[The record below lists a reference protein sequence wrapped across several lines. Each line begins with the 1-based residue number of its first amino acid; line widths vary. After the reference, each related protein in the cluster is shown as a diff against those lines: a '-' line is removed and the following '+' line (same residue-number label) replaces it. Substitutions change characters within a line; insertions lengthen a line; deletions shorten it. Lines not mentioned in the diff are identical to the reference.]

1 MRILVIFCHPYEK
14 SFSAS
19 LFECAKSALADAGHE
34 VRSIDLYRD
43 GFDPVLSRDEWLS
56 YMDETDKNIARLK
69 EHVDALLWAEGL
81 VFVYPTWMY
90 GPPSMLKGWMERVW
104 LPGVAFEVPPGEGQ
118 RLVGRLRNIRQFV
131 VITTSGS
138 PHWWLL
144 LIRNPGRRMMVNG
157 HKMLFN
163 KRCRTRWLQL
173 YDMDH
178 TTPEKRSNF
187 LKRVEKTLKQL

>member
-1 MRILVIFCHPYEK
+1 MKNHLEGCTSYKFPAILGLHP
-14 SFSAS
+14 
-19 LFECAKSALADAGHE
+19 
-34 VRSIDLYRD
+34 
-43 GFDPVLSRDEWLS
+43 
-56 YMDETDKNIARLK
+56 
-69 EHVDALLWAEGL
+69 LLWAEGL

-187 LKRVEKTLKQL
+187 LKKVEKTLKQL